1 MHSILHD
8 PLLTPEN
15 RLWRAV
21 LEQAY
26 ADAESSG
33 DSGDESES
41 DCSDV
46 VDGPPERI
54 RARCYLRGDNKQDAA
69 SLVMVCGF
77 AEVPADRVL
86 NWARRNYPRPKR
98 NRGRARPKCAL
109 AAGVVGARHSRVRV
123 FRERCPHDWS
133 YAVTRRKSSSTSAIG
148 ANGHAADHSGANGHA
163 AALESVATS
172 NTAESDALAA
182 HLHRAG
188 SDDSTADLA
197 AGSASSAGAR
207 AGRDAYAELAQA
219 DPAESANAE
228 GKWLRPPEAASQAA
242 SNARRSEPR
251 KRHEWIF
258 RNEHQRSVAPQ
269 RKQRR
274 Q

>member
-26 ADAESSG
+26 ADAESGG

-41 DCSDV
+41 DCGDV

-86 NWARRNYPRPKR
+86 HWARRNYPRPSATA
-98 NRGRARPKCAL
+98 NAPTQSAL
-109 AAGVVGARHSRVRV
+109 AAGFVGARHSRAR
-123 FRERCPHDWS
+123 S
-133 YAVTRRKSSSTSAIG
+133 
-148 ANGHAADHSGANGHA
+148 
-163 AALESVATS
+163 SVAV
-172 NTAESDALAA
+172 
-182 HLHRAG
+182 
-188 SDDSTADLA
+188 
-197 AGSASSAGAR
+197 SA
-207 AGRDAYAELAQA
+207 
-219 DPAESANAE
+219 
-228 GKWLRPPEAASQAA
+228 
-242 SNARRSEPR
+242 
-251 KRHEWIF
+251 
-258 RNEHQRSVAPQ
+258 
-269 RKQRR
+269 
-274 Q
+274 